1 MARSHPSREHRL
13 IHSLRSLVNAGSNP
27 RYVVGIGD
35 DAAVRAGTGEMLALT
50 ADSQIEGTH
59 FSLSAMN
66 LTEVGYRA
74 MAVNLSDCAAMG
86 AMPDGALVQVV
97 VPRDVEQPA
106 IPIKR
111 LYRGISRACERWAFP
126 VVGGDIARGPCW
138 MIAVTLLGRI
148 AATIEPR
155 RRVGARS
162 GDELWVTGR
171 PGESAAGRRVL
182 QRWPRR
188 RVPRRYRGLVA
199 RHIAPCP
206 RLEAGEALAADDRVH
221 TVIDVSDGISK
232 EVHTLAFE
240 NGLGIE
246 LYADALPRS
255 RPLQALASEL
265 AVDPVDW
272 IMHGGE
278 DYELLF
284 AAAPGYAPSPA
295 MPLPLSRIGRF
306 IDGTVRVVLRERGSK
321 GRRVANRGWDH
332 A

>member
-1 MARSHPSREHRL
+1 
-13 IHSLRSLVNAGSNP
+13 
-27 RYVVGIGD
+27 
-35 DAAVRAGTGEMLALT
+35 
-50 ADSQIEGTH
+50 
-59 FSLSAMN
+59 
-66 LTEVGYRA
+66 
-74 MAVNLSDCAAMG
+74 
-86 AMPDGALVQVV
+86 
-97 VPRDVEQPA
+97 
-106 IPIKR
+106 
-111 LYRGISRACERWAFP
+111 
-126 VVGGDIARGPCW
+126 
-138 MIAVTLLGRI
+138 
-148 AATIEPR
+148 
-155 RRVGARS
+155 
-162 GDELWVTGR
+162 
-171 PGESAAGRRVL
+171 
-182 QRWPRR
+182 
-188 RVPRRYRGLVA
+188 LVA